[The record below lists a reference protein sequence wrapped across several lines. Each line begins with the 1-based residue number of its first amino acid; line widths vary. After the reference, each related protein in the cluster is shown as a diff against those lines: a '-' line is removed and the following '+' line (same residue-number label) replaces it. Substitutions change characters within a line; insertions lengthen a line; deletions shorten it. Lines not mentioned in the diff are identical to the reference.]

1 MDGGSTL
8 LATIRLIRA
17 LEAMSLVGGT
27 ASYQTN
33 GDGKS
38 VGHLPR
44 DESRSCIAGGT
55 ILRTWFQRLTDVAS
69 VAATDE
75 MLRGALPALVQ
86 DLGFDGYAY
95 LYVEPVRMHAVSN
108 YAQEWQD
115 RYFAVGYREVDP
127 VVRTASTTMRAFS
140 WSAPALRECETKEL
154 KRFYSEASDF
164 GIRSGISIPVQ
175 TSGRHMS
182 MLTLASSKPTLSLDK
197 DIDQVAAVTAVAY
210 LHTALQA
217 KNARPT
223 AQHHPQLTARQA
235 LCLKWSAE
243 GKSMKDIAVLENLSF
258 ATVNFHLNNARETLE
273 AASLAQATAV
283 ATKLK
288 LI

>member
-1 MDGGSTL
+1 M
-8 LATIRLIRA
+8 
-17 LEAMSLVGGT
+17 
-27 ASYQTN
+27 
-33 GDGKS
+33 
-38 VGHLPR
+38 
-44 DESRSCIAGGT
+44 
-55 ILRTWFQRLTDVAS
+55 RTWFQRLTDVAS

-164 GIRSGISIPVQ
+164 GIKIRHQHSGSNV
-175 TSGRHMS
+175 R
-182 MLTLASSKPTLSLDK
+182 PTYVD
-197 DIDQVAAVTAVAY
+197 V
-210 LHTALQA
+210 
-217 KNARPT
+217 NARF
-223 AQHHPQLTARQA
+223 QQA
-235 LCLKWSAE
+235 NA
-243 GKSMKDIAVLENLSF
+243 F
-258 ATVNFHLNNARETLE
+258 AG
-273 AASLAQATAV
+273 
-283 ATKLK
+283 
-288 LI
+288 